1 MCGLETLREGWS
13 QSAGVLDALWML
25 RYCCGGDCSIAQMGL
40 GLPRTALCQTP
51 WGNGD
56 AVKDVKAGRVRCV
69 FCVVLI

>member
-1 MCGLETLREGWS
+1 
-13 QSAGVLDALWML
+13 ML

-56 AVKDVKAGRVRCV
+56 AMKDVKAARVRCV